1 MTSRRWAK
9 RGLWVFVLLG
19 AVACGSETFEPG
31 VGVGAEPPRQGSPD
45 GSTGDGSAG
54 GDSSAAADSGLP
66 RDGAAEIDGAAADGG
81 ASDGAAGDAGPL
93 DPRTCP
99 VGPADG
105 CCPLAI
111 VHGGADPDCQP
122 LDCAVTTKGDP
133 IPIYTP
139 EPAWRGQVA
148 AAWSGRELVLAR
160 TVEVYENLSN
170 VADIVV
176 QRRDAAGAVTGPD
189 VVRRLAGLPPGATWA
204 ELALD
209 PSGDLFFAWQWRQDQ
224 LYRLAR
230 LPAAGGPPTWTT
242 ALGYGCN
249 AVGGALHLFVDGARI
264 VAGMAQYTCAGS
276 TWQPRVHVLSTATGA
291 SAVTP
296 GKEAL
301 TDLRDGTRSDLHGG
315 GGFAFH
321 PTTRTLDVAYGRNF
335 EDDLRMRTLDL
346 AGEVLS
352 APRPVIV
359 PAADYH
365 TALAFDG
372 SSHALVTRDRATTGL
387 STSYTFRLVGP
398 AGVTTTQP
406 LVSFGRDTDALEPR
420 VLYTGDSYVVLVPY
434 VVSFTQNTSPERL
447 SHRTRVFRAS
457 KAGAIL
463 ESFELDASPSM
474 FATVVRA
481 GSRLAFTFVRPSG
494 PTGTTSQGFLRYLG
508 CGN

>member
-1 MTSRRWAK
+1 MLPRRWAK
-9 RGLWVFVLLG
+9 TGALVLGLVG
-19 AVACGSETFEPG
+19 AAACGSETLDGG
-31 VGVGAEPPRQGSPD
+31 VGSGAEPPTTAAQDASASGEPRDAG
-45 GSTGDGSAG
+45 AG
-54 GDSSAAADSGLP
+54 GDGAAQTDGPATW
-66 RDGAAEIDGAAADGG
+66 DGAPERDGG
-81 ASDGAAGDAGPL
+81 AGDGATDAGPL
-93 DPRTCP
+93 DPRTCA

-111 VHGGADPDCQP
+111 VHGGTDPDCRP

-133 IPIYTP
+133 IPIYVP
-139 EPAWRGQVA
+139 EPAWRGQIA

-160 TVEVYENLSN
+160 AVEVFENLSN
-170 VADIVV
+170 VADLVV
-176 QRRDAAGAVTGPD
+176 QRRDAAGAVVGPD
-189 VVRRLAGLPPGATWA
+189 AVRRLASLPPGATWA
-204 ELALD
+204 ELAID

-230 LPAAGGPPTWTT
+230 LPAAGGAPTWTS

-249 AVGGALHLFVDGARI
+249 AVGGSLHLFPDGARI

-276 TWQPRVHVLSTATGA
+276 TWQPLVQVLSAASGA

-301 TDLRDGTRSDLHGG
+301 TDLRDGARSDMHGG

-321 PTTRTLDVAYGRNF
+321 PATHALDVAYGRNF

-346 AGEVLS
+346 VAETLS
-352 APRPVIV
+352 TPQQLVV

-365 TALAFDG
+365 TALAYDG
-372 SSHALVTRDRATTGL
+372 ANHALVTRERSTSGATT
-387 STSYTFRLVGP
+387 SYMLRLLG
-398 AGVTTTQP
+398 ATGITATQS
-406 LVSFGRDTDALEPR
+406 LASFGRDTDALTPR

-434 VVSFTQNTSPERL
+434 VVGFTQNTSPERL
-447 SHRTRVFRAS
+447 SHRTRVFRVS
-457 KAGAIL
+457 KAGALL

-481 GSRLAFTFVRPSG
+481 GTRLAFTFMRPSG
-494 PTGTTSQGFLRYLG
+494 PGGTTSQGFLRYLG
-508 CGN
+508 CGS